1 VKEAG
6 VSANP
11 YNLLLSHA
19 SFTRFFHPLLSPLYL
34 TRVPPPRIL
43 LVRFSSL
50 GDVLL
55 LTPLIRALRARHPA
69 ATLTALT
76 KQEWAPLLS
85 ANPQLDQVATITR
98 GQSLVPLA
106 RALRQVGYT
115 HRLDLHASV
124 RSRMLRLLV
133 PGTWH
138 SFNARRSE
146 REALIRR
153 KEQRYQDQ
161 VPVAERYFEAAASL
175 DVAPDGRPCELFI
188 SPAAEA
194 RAEEWLARHDVG
206 SELIACAPGAAH
218 ATKRWPIEHW
228 HQLIARLTARGLVP
242 IILGGEAE
250 REAGRE
256 LVQRSEGR
264 TANAAGEL
272 DLQATAAL
280 LRRARVAISGDTGA
294 MHMATAVD
302 TPVVALF
309 GPTVEAFGFFPY
321 RAAADVVQRE
331 LDCRP
336 CSSKGSPRCPLGH
349 HRCMQEILPDEV
361 MDRVERLLP

>member
-1 VKEAG
+1 M
-6 VSANP
+6 
-11 YNLLLSHA
+11 A
-19 SFTRFFHPLLSPLYL
+19 S
-34 TRVPPPRIL
+34 PRIL

-85 ANPQLDQVATITR
+85 ANPHLDQVATIAR

-106 RALRQVGYT
+106 RALRGAGYT

-138 SFNARRSE
+138 GFDARRKE
-146 REALIRR
+146 RQALIRHR
-153 KEQRYQDQ
+153 EMRYRDQ
-161 VPVAERYFEAAASL
+161 VPVAERYFEAARSL
-175 DVAPDGRPCELFI
+175 DVVPDGKPAELFV

-194 RAEEWLARHDVG
+194 RAEEWIGRHQLG
-206 SELIACAPGAAH
+206 NELVICAPGAAH
-218 ATKRWPIEHW
+218 ATKRWPLSHW
-228 HQLIARLTARGLVP
+228 RQLIAMLTARGLVP
-242 IILGGEAE
+242 VIIGGTAE

-256 LVQRSEGR
+256 LVRQTEGR
-264 TANAAGEL
+264 IASAAGEL

-280 LRRARVAISGDTGA
+280 MRRGRVVISGDTGA
-294 MHMATAVD
+294 MHMATAVG
-302 TPVVALF
+302 TPLIALF

-321 RAAADVVQRE
+321 RARAEVLQRE
-331 LDCRP
+331 LPCRP

-349 HRCMQEILPDEV
+349 HRCMEEIDPAIV
-361 MDRVERLLP
+361 MDRVERYLA